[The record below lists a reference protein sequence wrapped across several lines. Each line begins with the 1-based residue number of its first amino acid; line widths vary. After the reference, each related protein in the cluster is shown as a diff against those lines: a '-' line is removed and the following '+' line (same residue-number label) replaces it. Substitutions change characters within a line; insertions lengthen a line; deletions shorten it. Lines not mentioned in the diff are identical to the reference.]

1 MTQSK
6 LVVIGA
12 GGTGGHMFPA
22 SAFAA
27 EMKTRGWQVGLMTDV
42 RGRRYTDGFPA
53 DWIIDVKAA
62 TFASKRPDKLIA
74 AGLKILSGVGEA
86 KAKLKAEGASLV
98 AGFGGYPAFPAL
110 MAASQLK
117 TPIIIHEQN
126 AVLGRVNRFFA
137 KKAEIVACGFERL
150 DRLPAAA
157 LPHKRVVGNP
167 VRAPILAVRDAPFPA
182 TGADAKLQLLIIGGS
197 QGARLFGEVLPPAIC
212 ALPDGIR
219 SRLTVVQQ
227 VREEQLKAV
236 QETYRQAGVNCHLA
250 PFFSDMP
257 GLLASSHMVISRSG
271 ASSVTELAV
280 VGRPSLLIPLA
291 IAMDDHQTGNAETL
305 RDAGAADVVSEAQ
318 LSIEAVT
325 DILTKRLTDAEGL
338 KARAEAAKSVGMFN
352 ASQELADLAEV
363 CASIGAD

>member
-1 MTQSK
+1 MTSSK

-27 EMKTRGWQVGLMTDV
+27 EMKQRGWRVGLITDV
-42 RGRRYTDGFPA
+42 RGRRYTEGFPA
-53 DWIIDVKAA
+53 DWIVDVNAA
-62 TFASKRPDKLIA
+62 TFASKRPDKLLSSA
-74 AGLKILSGVGEA
+74 LKIWGGIGEA
-86 KAKLKAEGASLV
+86 KKKLKAEGADLM

-110 MAASQLK
+110 MAASQMK

-150 DRLPAAA
+150 DRLPPAA
-157 LPHKRVVGNP
+157 LANKRAVGNP
-167 VRAPILAVRDAPFPA
+167 VRQPILAVREAPYPDTAPDAP
-182 TGADAKLQLLIIGGS
+182 LQLLIIGGS

-212 ALPDGIR
+212 ALPEEIR
-219 SRLTVVQQ
+219 SRLKVVQQ
-227 VREEQLKAV
+227 VREEQLQSV
-236 QETYRQAGVNCHLA
+236 DETYRQAGVDCHLA

-257 GLLASSHMVISRSG
+257 DLLTKSHMVISRSG

-318 LSIEAVT
+318 LSVEAVT
-325 DILTKRLTDAEGL
+325 SILAQRLSDGEGL

-352 ASQELADLAEV
+352 ASQELADLAEGV
-363 CASIGAD
+363 SAS